1 MKFIALLIIFV
12 CISLIGIIL
21 GNGYKFRVKELQE
34 FESVFYSLKNNI
46 TFMRTPIAYALRESC
61 PQKSELS
68 INLHKIADEIENG
81 DFYNLVDCVRRVF
94 EKNKLKLYLNQSD
107 LDMIYDFFN
116 NIENSNLNSFENV
129 FCIFTKRIEDQLIE
143 AIEFRNKNK
152 KVYST
157 LGIGVG
163 AMIVIFLI

>member
-34 FESVFYSLKNNI
+34 FEAIFHSLRNNI

-68 INLHKIADEIENG
+68 INLHKVADEIENG
-81 DFYNLVDCVRRVF
+81 DFYNLVDCVRKVF
-94 EKNKLKLYLNQSD
+94 EENKLKLYLNQSD
-107 LDMIYDFFN
+107 LEMIYDFFN
-116 NIENSNLNSFENV
+116 NVENNNLNSFENV
-129 FCIFTKRIEDQLIE
+129 FGIFTKRIEDQLTE

-152 KVYST
+152 KVYNT

>member
-1 MKFIALLIIFV
+1 
-12 CISLIGIIL
+12 
-21 GNGYKFRVKELQE
+21 
-34 FESVFYSLKNNI
+34 
-46 TFMRTPIAYALRESC
+46 
-61 PQKSELS
+61 
-68 INLHKIADEIENG
+68 
-81 DFYNLVDCVRRVF
+81 
-94 EKNKLKLYLNQSD
+94 
-107 LDMIYDFFN
+107 MIFN